1 MEWCSGGSKRGRR
14 DRRARV
20 ERSRGWLSSEI
31 GVSVGGVVGSAGGS
45 VVVVVVVIVVVR

>member
-31 GVSVGGVVGSAGGS
+31 GVSVGGVVAEGGS
-45 VVVVVVVIVVVR
+45 VVVVVVFVVVVR